1 VVFPWDNRIMKYL
14 NYSKGIRVSRE
25 DILKLEPGCRDD
37 FIADFK
43 ASELFRMNGGLK

>member
-1 VVFPWDNRIMKYL
+1 LFVLL
-14 NYSKGIRVSRE
+14 NDIDTFIFSKGIRVSRE